1 MDQFVE
7 PSSGLILPE
16 KEAASFRWSFVI
28 SEMIKSVVWV
38 SLFRTLGPN
47 ANGQQLLSDENPA
60 CIPLASIANGG
71 NSSSDGGGCSDT
83 PIAKNDI
90 F

>member
-1 MDQFVE
+1 
-7 PSSGLILPE
+7 
-16 KEAASFRWSFVI
+16 
-28 SEMIKSVVWV
+28 MIKSVVWV

-47 ANGQQLLSDENPA
+47 ANGQQLLNDENPA